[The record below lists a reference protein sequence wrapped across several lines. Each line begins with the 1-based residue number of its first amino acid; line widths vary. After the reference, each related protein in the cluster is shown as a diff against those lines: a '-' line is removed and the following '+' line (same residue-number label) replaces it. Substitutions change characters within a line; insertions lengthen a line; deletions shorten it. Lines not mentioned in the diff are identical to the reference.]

1 MSRAARLFILVAGLI
16 FFVVLVL
23 QAGVGGLIAALQH
36 ARWAFFAIVGVWAV
50 VYVCNTIAWSALIGA
65 TVARRGR
72 GGPHTHIPFLHA
84 YAISVA
90 SFAIN
95 YATPF
100 VALGGEPLKLA
111 QAADWI
117 GPDRAA
123 TSVVSFRVTHT
134 LGQMIFWILALP
146 IGFVLLPHTVAT
158 RLTLIA
164 TAIVLVIICCFL
176 VLLFRHG
183 FVVRALDALHHIPLL
198 RRLAPRAERYRHTLE
213 HIDAEMGDL
222 TGDERPRL
230 ILAVVLEVVGRAIAM
245 LEFYIVARTEGLQI
259 SYITAFLIGAIS
271 QLAIILFIF
280 VPFELGSR
288 EGGITFAYSLL
299 GLSPALGVYTG
310 VITRLREL
318 AWIGIGLT
326 IAAGMRRADAAKAK
340 AQTPA
345 RRPGISDRDR

>member
-23 QAGVGGLIAALQH
+23 RAGVGGLIATLQH
-36 ARWAFFAIVGVWAV
+36 AQWAFVAIVGIWAV
-50 VYVCNTIAWSALIGA
+50 VYVSNTIAWSALIDA
-65 TVARRGR
+65 TAARRGH
-72 GGPHTHIPFLHA
+72 GGTHDRIPFLQA

-123 TSVVSFRVTHT
+123 ASVVSFRVTHT
-134 LGQMIFWILALP
+134 LGQMIFWLLALP
-146 IGFVLLPHTVAT
+146 IGWVLLPHTVAV
-158 RLTLIA
+158 RAVLLLTGVLL
-164 TAIVLVIICCFL
+164 TAVCCFL
-176 VLLFRHG
+176 ILLFRHG
-183 FVVRALDALHHIPLL
+183 FVERALDALHHIPLL
-198 RRLAPRAERYRHTLE
+198 RRLAPRAERARHTLA
-213 HIDAEMGDL
+213 HIDSQMAEL
-222 TGDERPRL
+222 TVGERPRL
-230 ILAVVLEVVGRAIAM
+230 IVAVLFEVLGRCIAM
-245 LEFYIVARTEGLQI
+245 LEFWVVAHAEGLRI

-271 QLAIILFIF
+271 QLAIVLFIF

-318 AWIGIGLT
+318 AWIGIGL
-326 IAAGMRRADAAKAK
+326 ALASVLRRSQPAKERPERARP
-340 AQTPA
+340 PA
-345 RRPGISDRDR
+345 P

>member
-1 MSRAARLFILVAGLI
+1 MSRAARLLILVAGLI

-23 QAGVGGLIAALQH
+23 QAGVGGLIATLQH
-36 ARWAFFAIVGVWAV
+36 ARWAFLAIVGVWAV
-50 VYVCNTIAWSALIGA
+50 VYVSNTIAWSALIGA
-65 TVARRGR
+65 TAARQGR
-72 GGPHTHIPFLHA
+72 GGTHDRIPFLQA

-123 TSVVSFRVTHT
+123 ASVVSFRVTHT
-134 LGQMIFWILALP
+134 LGQMIFWLLALP
-146 IGFVLLPHTVAT
+146 IGWILLPHTVAVRVVLLVT
-158 RLTLIA
+158 GLVLIG
-164 TAIVLVIICCFL
+164 VCCFL
-176 VLLFRHG
+176 LLLFRHG
-183 FVVRALDALHHIPLL
+183 FVERALDALHHLPLL
-198 RRLAPRAERYRHTLE
+198 RRLAPRAERFRHTLA
-213 HIDAEMGDL
+213 HIDEQMAEL
-222 TGDERPRL
+222 TVGERPRL
-230 ILAVVLEVVGRAIAM
+230 IVAVLFEVLGRCIAM
-245 LEFYIVARTEGLQI
+245 LEFYIVAHTEGLRI
-259 SYITAFLIGAIS
+259 SYATAFLIGAIS

-326 IAAGMRRADAAKAK
+326 VALVLKRGQPTKP
-340 AQTPA
+340 QPA
-345 RRPGISDRDR
+345 RGSPTES